1 MGWLKYHL
9 PPVNAWENE
18 AKENV
23 HATLLNGPPK
33 SNTHIMPIIT
43 PNTAAAFEVWIEV
56 NPLKITLIN
65 KAARGGFITMS
76 GIQLT
81 TIGFLIGTAI
91 LLWLAFALLEC
102 AISIILLL
110 GLKYL
115 KTKPVIEKYLQLWT
129 LNILSL
135 VILPYVKKQHSKKT
149 MLKKETKSGE
159 Q

>member
-1 MGWLKYHL
+1 
-9 PPVNAWENE
+9 
-18 AKENV
+18 
-23 HATLLNGPPK
+23 
-33 SNTHIMPIIT
+33 
-43 PNTAAAFEVWIEV
+43 
-56 NPLKITLIN
+56 
-65 KAARGGFITMS
+65 MS